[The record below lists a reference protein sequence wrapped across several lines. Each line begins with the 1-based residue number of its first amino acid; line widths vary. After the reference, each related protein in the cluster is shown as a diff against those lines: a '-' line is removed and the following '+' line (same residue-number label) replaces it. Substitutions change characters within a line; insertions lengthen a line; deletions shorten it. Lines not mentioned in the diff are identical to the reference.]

1 MRKVDLSTEVFI
13 QQSKRLLES
22 RSICLDADTNDIE
35 ILVDIA
41 NFGRRWLVL
50 TFVNDETDDYSMNYG
65 TNDDDNIIVI
75 FKNLALQLMVAD
87 SVGYEIDFA
96 VMSDRS
102 VISIDFNVKMD
113 NVGNKIIILQIIQ
126 RSGINTEEQT
136 KKMQE
141 DLKTPSRED
150 N

>member
-50 TFVNDETDDYSMNYG
+50 TFINDETDDYSMNYG

-75 FKNLALQLMVAD
+75 FKNLSLQLMVAD

-96 VMSDRS
+96 VMNDRS
-102 VISIDFNVKMD
+102 VVSIDFNVKMD
-113 NVGNKIIILQIIQ
+113 NAGNKIIILQIIQ
-126 RSGINTEEQT
+126 RDGIDTEEQI

-141 DLKTPSRED
+141 DLKTPSKED
-150 N
+150 K